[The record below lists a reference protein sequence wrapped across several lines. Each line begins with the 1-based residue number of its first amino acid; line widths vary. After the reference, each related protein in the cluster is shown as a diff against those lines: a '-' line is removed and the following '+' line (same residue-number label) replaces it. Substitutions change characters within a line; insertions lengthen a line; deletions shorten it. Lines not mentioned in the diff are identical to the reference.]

1 MNSDL
6 TPAQK
11 LQPHLPSPPR
21 LTQKPE
27 SFNNAF
33 NSQNIDVFDAQPCAL
48 SSSRKNSHHYSYPK
62 SNRRILNLDGDDN
75 VFGNFCAVEKKIKEG
90 LRAAKQGDFEAGL
103 DLANKAIELA
113 DGHTSAFVLKAIC
126 LNELC
131 RPREAI
137 DSLNK
142 YLDSEKSFYQ
152 VWSLKA
158 SLLEE
163 LGDAVERKIC
173 QEHMARTNPDLRVW
187 NYF

>member
-11 LQPHLPSPPR
+11 LQPHLPSLPR

-27 SFNNAF
+27 SFYSASNN
-33 NSQNIDVFDAQPCAL
+33 QNTDVFDAQPCAL
-48 SSSRKNSHHYSYPK
+48 SPPRKNSHHYSYPK
-62 SNRRILNLDGDDN
+62 SNRRILNLDGNDN

-90 LRAAKQGDFEAGL
+90 LRAAKKRDFKAGL
-103 DLANKAIELA
+103 ELANKAIELA

-126 LNELC
+126 LNELGK
-131 RPREAI
+131 PREAI
-137 DSLNK
+137 NSLNK
-142 YLDSEKSFYQ
+142 YLDNEKSFYQ

-163 LGDAVERKIC
+163 LGDAVEKKIC
-173 QEHMARTNPDLRVW
+173 QEQMARTDPDLRVW